1 MASSRIQ
8 IIQRGRT
15 PRFCPPAVP
24 QTEGQQRLGGK
35 VLIHRSFLWAASL
48 LAVVSTV
55 PLLAQAPT
63 VGVPA
68 MPDDIKPI
76 RVAGL
81 GIRVSDL
88 ERSKKF
94 YTEVLGLKVD
104 ARVPAQ
110 GEPVEYLLG
119 MTGDVRA
126 DTLIVIRKGEVK
138 PGATE
143 FGSITIVVPN
153 ARKMAERVAAA
164 GYPPAK
170 IVDGTN
176 FVKDPDG
183 YTIELYQRPAAPAP
197 Q

>member
-1 MASSRIQ
+1 LS
-8 IIQRGRT
+8 
-15 PRFCPPAVP
+15 
-24 QTEGQQRLGGK
+24 
-35 VLIHRSFLWAASL
+35 HRSLLLPAGSL
-48 LAVVSTV
+48 LAGIFAAAALVQT
-55 PLLAQAPT
+55 PAP
-63 VGVPA
+63 VIPS
-68 MPDDIKPI
+68 MPEDIKPI

-94 YTEVLGLKVD
+94 YTEVLGLKVG
-104 ARVPAQ
+104 AKVPAQ

-119 MTGDVRA
+119 MTGDIRA
-126 DTLIVIRKGEVK
+126 DTLIVIRIGEIK

-143 FGSITIVVPN
+143 FGSITIVVPD

-183 YTIELYQRPAAPAP
+183 YAIELYQRPGTPAR

>member
-1 MASSRIQ
+1 LSR
-8 IIQRGRT
+8 
-15 PRFCPPAVP
+15 
-24 QTEGQQRLGGK
+24 
-35 VLIHRSFLWAASL
+35 RSLLLPAASL
-48 LAVVSTV
+48 LTGIFGA
-55 PLLAQAPT
+55 LALAQTPGSVIPPIPEDA
-63 VGVPA
+63 
-68 MPDDIKPI
+68 KPI

-94 YTEVLGLKVD
+94 YTEILGLKVD

-119 MTGDVRA
+119 LTGDLHQ
-126 DTLIVIRKGEVK
+126 DTLIVIRKGEIK

-143 FGSITIVVPN
+143 FGSITIVVPDG
-153 ARKMAERVAAA
+153 RKMAERVRSA
-164 GYPPAK
+164 GYPPAR

-183 YTIELYQRPAAPAP
+183 YTIELYQRPVSPSH

>member
-1 MASSRIQ
+1 MNHRALLLSS
-8 IIQRGRT
+8 T
-15 PRFCPPAVP
+15 FM
-24 QTEGQQRLGGK
+24 
-35 VLIHRSFLWAASL
+35 
-48 LAVVSTV
+48 LAGLFVVAG
-55 PLLAQAPT
+55 LAQTSTQENTP
-63 VGVPA
+63 
-68 MPDDIKPI
+68 PDEIKPI

-81 GIRVSDL
+81 GIRVSNL

-94 YTEVLGLKVD
+94 YTEVLGLKVC

-119 MTGDVRA
+119 LTGDVRA

-143 FGSITIVVPN
+143 FGNITIVVPDG
-153 ARKMAERVAAA
+153 RKMAERVAAA
-164 GYPPAK
+164 GYPPAR

-183 YTIELYQRPAAPAP
+183 YTIELYQRPAAPARR
-197 Q
+197 

>member
-1 MASSRIQ
+1 MR
-8 IIQRGRT
+8 
-15 PRFCPPAVP
+15 
-24 QTEGQQRLGGK
+24 
-35 VLIHRSFLWAASL
+35 HRSLLFAVAVLLASL
-48 LAVVSTV
+48 FGGSALTQTGAPVVPPLAEDV
-55 PLLAQAPT
+55 
-63 VGVPA
+63 
-68 MPDDIKPI
+68 KPI
-76 RVAGL
+76 RVSGL

-94 YTEVLGLKVD
+94 YTEVLGLKVG
-104 ARVPAQ
+104 AKVPAQ

-126 DTLIVIRKGEVK
+126 DTLIVIRKGEIK

-143 FGSITIVVPN
+143 FGNIVIVVPN
-153 ARKMAERVAAA
+153 GRKMAERVAAV
-164 GYPPAK
+164 GYPPAR

-183 YTIELYQRPAAPAP
+183 YTIELYQRSATPAR

>member
-1 MASSRIQ
+1 MN
-8 IIQRGRT
+8 
-15 PRFCPPAVP
+15 
-24 QTEGQQRLGGK
+24 
-35 VLIHRSFLWAASL
+35 HRSFLFSATL
-48 LAVVSTV
+48 LASFLTADA
-55 PLLAQAPT
+55 PAQTSVAAVT
-63 VGVPA
+63 A
-68 MPDDIKPI
+68 MPDDVKPI

-81 GIRVSDL
+81 GIRVSNL

-104 ARVPAQ
+104 AKVPTQ

-126 DTLIVIRKGEVK
+126 DTLIVIRKGEIK

-143 FGSITIVVPN
+143 FGSITIVVPDG
-153 ARKMAERVAAA
+153 RRMAERVAAA
-164 GYPPAK
+164 GYPPAR

-183 YTIELYQRPAAPAP
+183 YTIELYQRPAAPAR

>member
-1 MASSRIQ
+1 
-8 IIQRGRT
+8 
-15 PRFCPPAVP
+15 
-24 QTEGQQRLGGK
+24 LN
-35 VLIHRSFLWAASL
+35 HRSFVFLATL
-48 LAVVSTV
+48 LASSLTV
-55 PLLAQAPT
+55 AAAAQTPAAT
-63 VGVPA
+63 VTA
-68 MPDDIKPI
+68 MPDDVKPI

-104 ARVPAQ
+104 AKVPAQ

-126 DTLIVIRKGEVK
+126 DTLIVIRKGEIK

-164 GYPPAK
+164 GYPPAR
-170 IVDGTN
+170 IVEGTN

-183 YTIELYQRPAAPAP
+183 YTIELYQRPSSPAP